1 MQSPKRVIVTGASR
15 GIGRALVD
23 RFLDLGHEVWALS
36 RNTDELKNIKG
47 IHTVSIDLSDEQ
59 QIVDWVQSCGVDH
72 FDAVINNAGMLINK
86 PFAETTYA
94 DFEAVYRVNVFGAAQ
109 LIRHLLPLLSTDSH
123 ILNISSMGG
132 VNGTAKFPGLAA
144 YSSSKGALGILTE
157 LLAEE
162 FKDNGPRCNALAL
175 GAVQTEMLA
184 EAFPDYKAPVSA
196 AQMANYIADFHSMG
210 IICTTAK
217 YFRSVN
223 PHHECFYDVFA
234 SQCALSMSQLG

>member
-36 RNTDELKNIKG
+36 RNTDELKKIKG
-47 IHTVSIDLSDEQ
+47 IHPVSIDLSDEQ
-59 QIVDWVQSCGVDH
+59 QIVDWVQSCDVDH

-94 DFEAVYRVNVFGAAQ
+94 DFEAVYRVNIFGAAQ
-109 LIRHLLPLLSTDSH
+109 LIRHLLPSLTTDSH

-196 AQMANYIADFHSMG
+196 AQMATYIADFSLNG
-210 IICTTAK
+210 
-217 YFRSVN
+217 
-223 PHHECFYDVFA
+223 HHLYNGKVLPI
-234 SQCALSMSQLG
+234 SQSTP

>member
-36 RNTDELKNIKG
+36 RNTDELEKIKG
-47 IHTVSIDLSDEQ
+47 IHPVSIDLSDEQ
-59 QIVDWVQSCGVDH
+59 QIVDCVQSCDVDH

-109 LIRHLLPLLSTDSH
+109 LIRHLLPLLTTDSH

-132 VNGTAKFPGLAA
+132 LGGSAKFPGLSA
-144 YSSSKGALGILTE
+144 YSSSKGAVNILTE

-162 FKDNGPRCNALAL
+162 YKESGPAFNALAL
-175 GAVQTEMLA
+175 GAVQTEML
-184 EAFPDYKAPVSA
+184 EQAFPGFQAPVSA
-196 AQMANYIADFHSMG
+196 NEMG
-210 IICTTAK
+210 TYVLK
-217 YFRSVN
+217 
-223 PHHECFYDVFA
+223 FA
-234 SQCALSMSQLG
+234 LEGQQFFNGKILPVSSSTP

>member
-196 AQMANYIADFHSMG
+196 SQMATYIADFSLNG
-210 IICTTAK
+210 
-217 YFRSVN
+217 
-223 PHHECFYDVFA
+223 HHLYNGKVLPI
-234 SQCALSMSQLG
+234 SQSTP

>member
-36 RNTDELKNIKG
+36 RNTDELNNIKG
-47 IHTVSIDLSDEQ
+47 IHTVSIDLSEEQ
-59 QIVDWVQSCGVDH
+59 QIVDWVQSCGVDY

-109 LIRHLLPLLSTDSH
+109 LIRHLLPLLTTDSH

-184 EAFPDYKAPVSA
+184 EVFPDYKAPVSA
-196 AQMANYIADFHSMG
+196 PQMATYIADFSLNG
-210 IICTTAK
+210 
-217 YFRSVN
+217 
-223 PHHECFYDVFA
+223 HHLYNGKVLPI
-234 SQCALSMSQLG
+234 SQSTP

>member
-23 RFLDLGHEVWALS
+23 RFLDLGHKVWAFS

-47 IHTVSIDLSDEQ
+47 IYAVSIDLSDEQ
-59 QIVDWVQSCGVDH
+59 QIADWVQSCGVNH

-94 DFEAVYRVNVFGAAQ
+94 DFEAVFRVNVFGAAQ
-109 LIRHLLPLLSTDSH
+109 LIRHLLPFLTTDDH
-123 ILNISSMGG
+123 VLNISSMGG
-132 VNGTAKFPGLAA
+132 INGTAKFPGLAA

-196 AQMANYIADFHSMG
+196 SQMATYIADFSLNG
-210 IICTTAK
+210 
-217 YFRSVN
+217 
-223 PHHECFYDVFA
+223 HHLYNGKVLPI
-234 SQCALSMSQLG
+234 SQSTP

>member
-36 RNTDELKNIKG
+36 RNTDELKNIKR

-59 QIVDWVQSCGVDH
+59 QIADWVQSCGVDH

-86 PFAETTYA
+86 PFAETTNA

-109 LIRHLLPLLSTDSH
+109 LIRHLLPLLTTDSH

-196 AQMANYIADFHSMG
+196 AQMATYIADFSLNG
-210 IICTTAK
+210 
-217 YFRSVN
+217 
-223 PHHECFYDVFA
+223 HHLYNGKVLPI
-234 SQCALSMSQLG
+234 SQSTP

>member
-59 QIVDWVQSCGVDH
+59 QIVDWVQSCDVDH

-109 LIRHLLPLLSTDSH
+109 LIRHLLPSLTTDSH

-196 AQMANYIADFHSMG
+196 AQMATYIADFSLNG
-210 IICTTAK
+210 
-217 YFRSVN
+217 
-223 PHHECFYDVFA
+223 HHLYNGKVLPI
-234 SQCALSMSQLG
+234 SQSTP

>member
-36 RNTDELKNIKG
+36 RNTDELKSIKG
-47 IHTVSIDLSDEQ
+47 IHTVSIDLSEEQ
-59 QIVDWVQSCGVDH
+59 QIVDWVQSCGVDY
-72 FDAVINNAGMLINK
+72 FDALINNAGILINK

-109 LIRHLLPLLSTDSH
+109 LIRHLLPLLTTDSH

-184 EAFPDYKAPVSA
+184 EVFPDYKAPVSA
-196 AQMANYIADFHSMG
+196 PQMATYIADFSLNG
-210 IICTTAK
+210 
-217 YFRSVN
+217 
-223 PHHECFYDVFA
+223 HHLYNGKVLPI
-234 SQCALSMSQLG
+234 SQSTP

>member
-59 QIVDWVQSCGVDH
+59 QIVDWVQSCDVDH

-109 LIRHLLPLLSTDSH
+109 LIRHLLPFLTTDSH

-132 VNGTAKFPGLAA
+132 VNGTSKFQGFC
-144 YSSSKGALGILTE
+144 S
-157 LLAEE
+157 
-162 FKDNGPRCNALAL
+162 
-175 GAVQTEMLA
+175 
-184 EAFPDYKAPVSA
+184 
-196 AQMANYIADFHSMG
+196 
-210 IICTTAK
+210 
-217 YFRSVN
+217 
-223 PHHECFYDVFA
+223 
-234 SQCALSMSQLG
+234 

>member
-1 MQSPKRVIVTGASR
+1 MQSSKRVIVTGASR

-36 RNTDELKNIKG
+36 RNTDELNNIKG
-47 IHTVSIDLSDEQ
+47 IHTVSIDLSEEQ
-59 QIVDWVQSCGVDH
+59 QIVDWVQSCGVDY

-109 LIRHLLPLLSTDSH
+109 LIRNLLPLLTTDSH

-184 EAFPDYKAPVSA
+184 EVFPDYKAPVSA
-196 AQMANYIADFHSMG
+196 PQMATYIADFS
-210 IICTTAK
+210 
-217 YFRSVN
+217 
-223 PHHECFYDVFA
+223 
-234 SQCALSMSQLG
+234 L

>member
-1 MQSPKRVIVTGASR
+1 MQAPKRVIVTGASR

-36 RNTDELKNIKG
+36 RNTDDLNKIKG
-47 IHTVSIDLSDEQ
+47 IHTVSIDLSEEQ
-59 QIVDWVQSCGVDH
+59 QIVDWVQSCGVDY

-109 LIRHLLPLLSTDSH
+109 LIRHLLPLLTTDSH

-196 AQMANYIADFHSMG
+196 LQMAIYIADFSLNG
-210 IICTTAK
+210 
-217 YFRSVN
+217 
-223 PHHECFYDVFA
+223 HHLYNGKVLPI
-234 SQCALSMSQLG
+234 SQSTP

>member
-23 RFLDLGHEVWALS
+23 RFLELGHEVWALS

-59 QIVDWVQSCGVDH
+59 QIADWVQSCGVDH

-109 LIRHLLPLLSTDSH
+109 LIRHLLPLLTTESH

-184 EAFPDYKAPVSA
+184 EAFPDYKAHVSA
-196 AQMANYIADFHSMG
+196 SQMATYIADFSLNG
-210 IICTTAK
+210 
-217 YFRSVN
+217 
-223 PHHECFYDVFA
+223 HHLYNGKVLPI
-234 SQCALSMSQLG
+234 SQSTP

>member
-36 RNTDELKNIKG
+36 RNTDELNNIKG
-47 IHTVSIDLSDEQ
+47 IHTVSIDLSEEQ
-59 QIVDWVQSCGVDH
+59 QIVDWVQSCGVDY

-109 LIRHLLPLLSTDSH
+109 LIRHLLPLLTTDSH

-184 EAFPDYKAPVSA
+184 EVFPAYKAPVSA
-196 AQMANYIADFHSMG
+196 PQMATYIADFSLNG
-210 IICTTAK
+210 
-217 YFRSVN
+217 
-223 PHHECFYDVFA
+223 HHLYNGKVLPI
-234 SQCALSMSQLG
+234 SQSTP

>member
-59 QIVDWVQSCGVDH
+59 QIVDWVQSCDVDH

-109 LIRHLLPLLSTDSH
+109 LIRHLLPLLTTESH

-184 EAFPDYKAPVSA
+184 EAFPDYKATVSA
-196 AQMANYIADFHSMG
+196 AQMATYIADFSLNG
-210 IICTTAK
+210 
-217 YFRSVN
+217 
-223 PHHECFYDVFA
+223 HHLYNGKVLQI
-234 SQCALSMSQLG
+234 SQSTP

>member
-59 QIVDWVQSCGVDH
+59 QIVDWVQSCDVDH

-109 LIRHLLPLLSTDSH
+109 LIRHLLPLLTTDSH

-184 EAFPDYKAPVSA
+184 EVFPDYKAPVSA
-196 AQMANYIADFHSMG
+196 LQMATYIADFSLNG
-210 IICTTAK
+210 
-217 YFRSVN
+217 
-223 PHHECFYDVFA
+223 HHLYNGKVLPI
-234 SQCALSMSQLG
+234 SQSTP

>member
-1 MQSPKRVIVTGASR
+1 MQAPKRVIVTGASR
-15 GIGRALVD
+15 GFGRALVD

-36 RNTDELKNIKG
+36 RNTDELNNIKG
-47 IHTVSIDLSDEQ
+47 IHTVSIDLSEEQ

-109 LIRHLLPLLSTDSH
+109 LIRHLLPLLTTDSH

-162 FKDNGPRCNALAL
+162 FKDDGPRCNALAL

-196 AQMANYIADFHSMG
+196 LQMAIYIADFSLNG
-210 IICTTAK
+210 
-217 YFRSVN
+217 
-223 PHHECFYDVFA
+223 HHLYNGKVLPI
-234 SQCALSMSQLG
+234 SQSTP

>member
-15 GIGRALVD
+15 GIGRALID

-59 QIVDWVQSCGVDH
+59 QIADWVQSCCVDH

-109 LIRHLLPLLSTDSH
+109 LIRHLLPLLTTDSH

-162 FKDNGPRCNALAL
+162 FEDNGPRCNALAL

-184 EAFPDYKAPVSA
+184 EAFPDYKAPISA
-196 AQMANYIADFHSMG
+196 SQMATYIADFSLNG
-210 IICTTAK
+210 
-217 YFRSVN
+217 
-223 PHHECFYDVFA
+223 HHLYNGKVLPI
-234 SQCALSMSQLG
+234 SQSTP

>member
-1 MQSPKRVIVTGASR
+1 MQAPKRVIVTGASR

-36 RNTDELKNIKG
+36 RNTDELNKIKG
-47 IHTVSIDLSDEQ
+47 IHTVSIDLSEEQ
-59 QIVDWVQSCGVDH
+59 QIVDWVQSCGVDY

-109 LIRHLLPLLSTDSH
+109 LIRHLLPLLTTDSH

-162 FKDNGPRCNALAL
+162 FKENGPRCNALAL

-184 EAFPDYKAPVSA
+184 EVFPDYKAPVSA
-196 AQMANYIADFHSMG
+196 PQMATYIADFSLNG
-210 IICTTAK
+210 
-217 YFRSVN
+217 
-223 PHHECFYDVFA
+223 HHLYNGKVLPI
-234 SQCALSMSQLG
+234 SQSTP

>member
-36 RNTDELKNIKG
+36 RNTDELNKIKG
-47 IHTVSIDLSDEQ
+47 IHTVSIDLSEEQ
-59 QIVDWVQSCGVDH
+59 QIVDWVQSCGVDY

-109 LIRHLLPLLSTDSH
+109 LIRHLLPLLTTDSH

-196 AQMANYIADFHSMG
+196 LQMATYIADFSLNG
-210 IICTTAK
+210 
-217 YFRSVN
+217 
-223 PHHECFYDVFA
+223 HHLYNGKVLPI
-234 SQCALSMSQLG
+234 SQSTP